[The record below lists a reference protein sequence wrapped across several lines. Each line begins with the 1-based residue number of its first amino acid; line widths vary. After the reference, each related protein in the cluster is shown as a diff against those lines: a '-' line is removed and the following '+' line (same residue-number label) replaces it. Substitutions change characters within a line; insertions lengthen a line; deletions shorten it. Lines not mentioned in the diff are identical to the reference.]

1 MRFPLEIELRRSA
14 QLSLL
19 LFFFHFLAFASV
31 WVLPWAWEVRALLTV
46 PLAIS
51 AWFSAQPASVVALR
65 ISENGGL
72 ECLGADRSRLS
83 ATVLADST
91 VFSRLIVLR
100 VLPDGGGAAVT
111 NLVLLPDSMSPEK
124 FRALSLWLR
133 WEAGRGD
140 EKGV

>member
-1 MRFPLEIELRRSA
+1 MRFPLEIELRRST
-14 QLSLL
+14 QLSLIL
-19 LFFFHFLAFASV
+19 VGIHILAFASV
-31 WVLPWAWEVRALLTV
+31 WVLPWAWEVRTLLTV

-65 ISENGGL
+65 ISENGGI
-72 ECLGADRSRLS
+72 ECLGADRCRLS
-83 ATVLADST
+83 ASVLADST

-100 VLPDGGGAAVT
+100 VLPDGGGVAT

-124 FRALSLWLR
+124 FRALNLWLR